1 MFYSYSRTIWGR
13 QCGGYLK
20 MTELKCPRHP
30 DSGTHYG
37 ERTKVIRC
45 NYCNDEVKQNEEK
58 KK

>member
-1 MFYSYSRTIWGR
+1 
-13 QCGGYLK
+13 